1 MLHCPVAG
9 GPLTGLGVVVASG
22 GLSRRVGLHRL
33 YLLVARALAERG
45 ATVLRFDLP
54 GIGESDGPLRELTPA
69 GRASLD
75 IECVAELGAAVDLLA
90 GQRGV
95 ERIVLL
101 GHCSGGRRT
110 VLGAA
115 RDPRVQGVVTWA
127 MPFRQ
132 DREVT
137 PSAEFREAV
146 RRVIERDLPAL
157 WIYGTRD
164 PALAEFRAFREA
176 LPAPL
181 QDRAAP
187 RWTVCVVADANHDF
201 TAISWTDRVIEAT
214 RDWMASLEPS
224 RGSRVSAR

>member
-1 MLHCPVAG
+1 
-9 GPLTGLGVVVASG
+9 
-22 GLSRRVGLHRL
+22 
-33 YLLVARALAERG
+33 
-45 ATVLRFDLP
+45 
-54 GIGESDGPLRELTPA
+54 
-69 GRASLD
+69 
-75 IECVAELGAAVDLLA
+75 
-90 GQRGV
+90 
-95 ERIVLL
+95 
-101 GHCSGGRRT
+101 
-110 VLGAA
+110 
-115 RDPRVQGVVTWA
+115 